1 MEAKSEK
8 LSWWAKIGYGLGDI
22 YGGGS
27 GVVISFYYLIFLTDV
42 VRIAPALA
50 GTVILISKIYDSITD
65 PFEGILADRTR
76 TKLGRRRP
84 YLLFG
89 IPLVFLSFF
98 ALFYPF
104 SMESETTRFVSVI
117 AELPVLLHRHQH
129 RHAQLQCPALRDHAR
144 LQRAFLAQFHPHLFL
159 DRSPRSSPR
168 WCRSRSSR
176 PSPIFTPGI
185 SSWGWS
191 SARSLP
197 CHSSPPWWR

>member
-8 LSWWAKIGYGLGDI
+8 LTCWSKIGYGLGDI

-65 PFEGILADRTR
+65 PFEGLLADRTR
-76 TKLGRRRP
+76 TRFGRRRP
-84 YLLFG
+84 YLLAG

-104 SMESETTRFVSVI
+104 NM
-117 AELPVLLHRHQH
+117 
-129 RHAQLQCPALRDHAR
+129 D
-144 LQRAFLAQFHPHLFL
+144 
-159 DRSPRSSPR
+159 
-168 WCRSRSSR
+168 
-176 PSPIFTPGI
+176 
-185 SSWGWS
+185 
-191 SARSLP
+191 
-197 CHSSPPWWR
+197 